1 MSVEAADIYKQE
13 RENGVETGFLLSEK
27 DSGNFRLFKIFLDDS
42 LDSEELKKAFE
53 RICRKKFSF
62 KDKYENLYT
71 LSVINVKFNYIFK
84 PESGNPVNLKALRE
98 HFYANGFYVNGSHY
112 VRYKRSAGS
121 SREGKCLFI
130 DERLQRTMSKWSEC
144 GLKP

>member
-1 MSVEAADIYKQE
+1 MRKGYRILSVEAADIYKQE

-27 DSGNFRLFKIFLDDS
+27 DSGYFRLFKIFLDDS

-71 LSVINVKFNYIFK
+71 LSVINIKFNYIFK

-98 HFYANGFYVNGSHY
+98 HF
-112 VRYKRSAGS
+112 
-121 SREGKCLFI
+121 
-130 DERLQRTMSKWSEC
+130 
-144 GLKP
+144 